1 MREQN
6 KEGGG
11 LVLQQAPAAAITK
24 TLGEVSKDTKNKKV
38 RIPRATTSTVK
49 VRDKAHLLGIK
60 NKLVNH
66 NQTIKYKEPFFFP
79 TVDLLKGRKSPTTPP
94 IFSKTYSCD
103 DYDEEN
109 IMIITIDFTK
119 IRKLIRK
126 IIKQDRTQD
135 MTKDMTKDMNSCI
148 DICYKKETDAVLEL
162 KRLIGN
168 LLREILIEIIKIIVP
183 TTDIKLIMKSF
194 FPGIEKFIYNTFLHL
209 VFKDLCKDKNIKK
222 LCDKGLQTLVDRS
235 RFQTKVAKLIVKN
248 TILNKLTTTYLS
260 HLKKKQKKI
269 IEFMYEEIQDQLSKL
284 TLKT

>member
-11 LVLQQAPAAAITK
+11 LVLQTPVAIT
-24 TLGEVSKDTKNKKV
+24 TLGKVIKETQNKKV
-38 RIPRATTSTVK
+38 RIPRATATTVK
-49 VRDKAHLLGIK
+49 VGDKAHLLGIK
-60 NKLVNH
+60 NKLINH
-66 NQTIKYKEPFFFP
+66 NQTIKYKEPSFLP
-79 TVDLLKGRKSPTTPP
+79 TVDLLKGRMSPTTPP
-94 IFSKTYSCD
+94 ILTKSYSCD

-109 IMIITIDFTK
+109 VLIITINFTK

-126 IIKQDRTQD
+126 AWKTQD
-135 MTKDMTKDMNSCI
+135 VSQDLNSCI
-148 DICYKKETDAVLEL
+148 DICYKKETDTVLEL
-162 KRLIGN
+162 KRLIGK

>member
-1 MREQN
+1 MREQQN
-6 KEGGG
+6 KGRGGG
-11 LVLQQAPAAAITK
+11 VVLQQAPTTVMKLDKLIKETQ
-24 TLGEVSKDTKNKKV
+24 NKK
-38 RIPRATTSTVK
+38 ILGPRATTTTVK
-49 VRDKAHLLGIK
+49 VGDKTRHVRIK
-60 NKLVNH
+60 NKPLNH

-126 IIKQDRTQD
+126 MIKQDRTQD
-135 MTKDMTKDMNSCI
+135 MTKDMPQDLEKCI

>member
-11 LVLQQAPAAAITK
+11 LVLLQAPTAAITK
-24 TLGEVSKDTKNKKV
+24 TLGEVPKDTKNKKV
-38 RIPRATTSTVK
+38 RIPRATTTTTTVK
-49 VRDKAHLLGIK
+49 VGDKAHLLGIK
-60 NKLVNH
+60 NKLINH

-94 IFSKTYSCD
+94 ILTKSYSCD

-109 IMIITIDFTK
+109 VLIISIDFPK

-126 IIKQDRTQD
+126 AWKTQD
-135 MTKDMTKDMNSCI
+135 MNQDMNSCI

-183 TTDIKLIMKSF
+183 TTDIKLIMKS
-194 FPGIEKFIYNTFLHL
+194 
-209 VFKDLCKDKNIKK
+209 
-222 LCDKGLQTLVDRS
+222 
-235 RFQTKVAKLIVKN
+235 
-248 TILNKLTTTYLS
+248 
-260 HLKKKQKKI
+260 
-269 IEFMYEEIQDQLSKL
+269 
-284 TLKT
+284 

>member
-1 MREQN
+1 MREQQN

-11 LVLQQAPAAAITK
+11 LVLQQAPTSVMK
-24 TLGEVSKDTKNKKV
+24 LDKVVKETQNKKV
-38 RIPRATTSTVK
+38 RVPRATTVK
-49 VRDKAHLLGIK
+49 VGDKIRHVRIK
-60 NKLVNH
+60 NKPLNH
-66 NQTIKYKEPFFFP
+66 NHNHTMKYAQNKEVFLSNF
-79 TVDLLKGRKSPTTPP
+79 DLLNGRKSPTTPP

-103 DYDEEN
+103 DHDEEN

-119 IRKLIRK
+119 IRKLMRK
-126 IIKQDRTQD
+126 MIKHGTQD
-135 MTKDMTKDMNSCI
+135 MTKDMTKDLEKCI
-148 DICYKKETDAVLEL
+148 DICYKKETDAVREL
-162 KRLIGN
+162 KRVISN

-209 VFKDLCKDKNIKK
+209 VFQDLCKDKNIKK

-269 IEFMYEEIQDQLSKL
+269 IDFMYEEIQDKLSRLKL
-284 TLKT
+284 KI